1 MAKVFANVNEVKEAR
16 AQNEGVIFNV
26 QAALMALKSTPV
38 SKRGGGNNK
47 DTGLSADIIR
57 CIKEAGQPVSC
68 AQVEA
73 MYSAATGKEL
83 TKKLVHSITSILWA
97 KSTRNTQKS
106 THELNYDANTGCY
119 SLA

>member
-1 MAKVFANVNEVKEAR
+1 MATVCANVNEVKEVR

-38 SKRGGGNNK
+38 SKRGGSSK

-83 TKKLVHSITSILWA
+83 TKELVHSISSILWA
-97 KSTRNTQKS
+97 KSTRNTKKS
-106 THELNYDANTGCY
+106 THELNYDAATGCY
-119 SLA
+119 TIA

>member
-1 MAKVFANVNEVKEAR
+1 MVKTFNNVKEVKEVR

-38 SKRGGGNNK
+38 SKRGGSK

-83 TKKLVHSITSILWA
+83 TKELVHSISSILWA
-97 KSTRNTQKS
+97 KSTRNTKKA
-106 THELNYDANTGCY
+106 THELNYDDATGCY
-119 SLA
+119 TMA